1 MQNGSDKELA
11 KTSQEVLIVTE
22 CSKQGRHGFFF
33 MLGFIVCETVLRLVS
48 GKMTEIL
55 EQGHIFFAFHEQVKF
70 RTTSMSYFFSFF
82 FLSETRQVKG

>member
-1 MQNGSDKELA
+1 MVFS
-11 KTSQEVLIVTE
+11 S
-22 CSKQGRHGFFF
+22 
-33 MLGFIVCETVLRLVS
+33 CEGLSSVRRCYDWSVGLR